1 MSETRCGYVAIIG
14 RPNVGKST
22 LINKLLGKKLNI
34 ATSKPQ
40 TTRHRILGIKTVDQ
54 QQFIYVDTPGIH
66 KGEKRALNQYMNRAA
81 NYAMLDA
88 DINVLLIDGLN
99 WTDGDEAILY
109 QLRKAKRPFI
119 VAINKI
125 DRVKPKEKLL
135 PFLQHLHDY
144 YGVEDIVP
152 ISASKGTNLDELEKV
167 VAAQLPEGPFFFE
180 QERMT
185 DRSDR
190 FLAAEFIRE
199 QLLLRYS
206 KEIPY
211 DVAVEIEEFEP
222 GEKILKI
229 TALIYVEREGQK
241 KILIGKKG
249 AGLKEVGENA
259 RIELERMFGQKIFL
273 KLWVKVREGWSN
285 DERALRNLGYE

>member
-125 DRVKPKEKLL
+125 DKIKPKEKLL

-144 YGVEDIVP
+144 YGIEDIVP
-152 ISASKGTNLDELEKV
+152 ISASKGINLDELEKV
-167 VAAQLPEGPFFFE
+167 VAEQLPEGPFFFE

-229 TALIYVEREGQK
+229 AALIYVEREGQK